1 MLNYI
6 QNNKKYTKALK
17 DKSKQKTC
25 TNSNE
30 EEIQTH
36 LKYIYFKYINNKKC
50 RLKVLMKDCLSILQR
65 AY

>member
-1 MLNYI
+1 MLNFI
-6 QNNKKYTKALK
+6 QNSKKHTKALN

-36 LKYIYFKYINNKKC
+36 LEHISNILIIKKS
-50 RLKVLMKDCLSILQR
+50 RLKVLTEDCLPILQR